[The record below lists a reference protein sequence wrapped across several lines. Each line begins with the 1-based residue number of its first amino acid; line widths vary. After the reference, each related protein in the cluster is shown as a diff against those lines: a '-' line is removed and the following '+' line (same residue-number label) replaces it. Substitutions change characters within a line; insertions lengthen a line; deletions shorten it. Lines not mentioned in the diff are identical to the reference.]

1 MVAPRIS
8 DLAMFVILAIIILKR
23 PRGLM
28 GEKSGLEA

>member
-1 MVAPRIS
+1 MS
-8 DLAMFVILAIIILKR
+8 DLAMFALMAIIILKR